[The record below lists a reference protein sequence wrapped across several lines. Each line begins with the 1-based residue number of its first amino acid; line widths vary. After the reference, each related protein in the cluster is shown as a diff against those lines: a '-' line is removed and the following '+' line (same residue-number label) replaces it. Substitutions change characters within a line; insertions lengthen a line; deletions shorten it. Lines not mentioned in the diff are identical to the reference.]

1 VENEIEQEYQFVITG
16 AENDQRID
24 LFLGCHIKGLTRSR
38 GQGLIRDGFVK
49 VNEHSPKTSYRI
61 KTGDLITIHIPSVIP
76 YHLEPEPVDFSVIHE
91 DASLIVLDKPA
102 GLVIHP
108 APGHL
113 KGTLVQGLLQH
124 CSDLS
129 GIGGVLRPGIVHRL
143 DKDTSGVLVVAKNDN
158 SHNFL
163 AKQFKQGTIKKQ
175 YLALV
180 HGRVNNI
187 KGQINLPITRNPN
200 RRKEMVVLP
209 DRGKGALTYWEKL
222 EDLAG
227 CFSLISV
234 RPKTGR
240 THQIRVHFAHIGH
253 PIAGDRVYG
262 YRQKWWKQHPSLL
275 SEIAPIIKR
284 QMLHAECI
292 GFIHPDSKDY
302 REFYS
307 PIPDDM
313 KEVIHRY
320 LSEDS
325 V

>member
-1 VENEIEQEYQFVITG
+1 VENTLEKEYHFVVSDV
-16 AENDQRID
+16 ENNQRID
-24 LFLGCHIKGLTRSR
+24 SFLRHRIEDLTRSR
-38 GQGLIRDGFVK
+38 VQGLIHSGFVK
-49 VNEHSPKTSYRI
+49 VNKHLPKTSYRI
-61 KTGDLITIHIPSVIP
+61 KTGDSITIHIPPAIP
-76 YHLEPEPVDFSVIHE
+76 YHLEPEPIDFLVIYE
-91 DASLIVLDKPA
+91 DASLIVLNKPA

-113 KGTLVQGLLQH
+113 KGTLVQGLLQY
-124 CSDLS
+124 CPDLS

-143 DKDTSGVLVVAKNDN
+143 DKDTSGILIVAKNDY

-180 HGRVNNI
+180 HGQVNMI

-200 RRKEMVVLP
+200 RRKEMTVSP
-209 DRGKGALTYWEKL
+209 DKGKEALTYWEKI
-222 EDLAG
+222 EDFGG
-227 CFSLISV
+227 CFSLMIV

-240 THQIRVHFAHIGH
+240 THQIRVHFAHIEH

-262 YRQKWWKQHPSLL
+262 YGQKWWKQHPSLL
-275 SEIAPIIKR
+275 SKIAPLIKR

-292 GFIHPDSKDY
+292 GFIHPESNDY
-302 REFYS
+302 CEFYS
-307 PIPDDM
+307 PMPDDM
-313 KEVIHRY
+313 KEVIHCLR
-320 LSEDS
+320 L